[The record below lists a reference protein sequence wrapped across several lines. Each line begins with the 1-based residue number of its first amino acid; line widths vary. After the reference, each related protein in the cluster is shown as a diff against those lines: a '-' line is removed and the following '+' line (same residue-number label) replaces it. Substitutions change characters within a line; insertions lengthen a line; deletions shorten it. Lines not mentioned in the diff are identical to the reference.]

1 MRHNHCSKRLVQ
13 WLQCLICIEWLPCC
27 IKYGSIRFCAGLPP
41 SAACKKRNFQHWGA
55 ADTAEILQYASCEAI
70 FACPCAVKHAFASR
84 RAAVLALKRH
94 MNAPRDV
101 DLRFRRVYMQLGML
115 NIRQNA
121 RRTPRDPSAAG
132 ARRAG
137 AQRNWTWNIAW
148 RVRGPAAGLW
158 FCGKRP
164 CSWLVER

>member
-27 IKYGSIRFCAGLPP
+27 IKIRLNPVLCVPTPFCGVQKTEF
-41 SAACKKRNFQHWGA
+41 SALGRGRHRRNFA
-55 ADTAEILQYASCEAI
+55 ICELRSH